1 MSPYLLSVLFAA
13 CRPLSPLYSAAMVIR
28 ESLYQRGLLRTRRL
42 PCPVVSVGNLSLG
55 GTGKTPLV
63 IALAEWYRS
72 QKTSPAVLTRGY
84 GSTAGKGPLVVTD
97 GDRIF
102 TSPREAGDE
111 AFMMAETLKG
121 VPVIAGSCRF
131 ASGLLAVERFG
142 ARVLILDDG
151 FQHMRLAR
159 SVDLVLL
166 PARDPFLGGR
176 VFPGGPLRE
185 PVSALRRASA
195 LILTKAEDPTQTE
208 RARKTVHAAFPN
220 IPVFSSATA
229 PSALVSL
236 AGEMHPLSHLSGLR
250 ILAFTGLAD
259 PAPFYRDLERLGA
272 RILERRSFPDHHPY
286 TEADMERLRRKAR
299 AAGAQALV
307 TTAKDRVKI
316 LPLEKPSGSAPPIL
330 VLEVK
335 SLPEQGLFAFLA
347 RRQWMTPL
355 R

>member
-1 MSPYLLSVLFAA
+1 VSPSLLSLLFAMG
-13 CRPLSPLYSAAMVIR
+13 RPLSPIYTAAMTAR
-28 ESLYQRGLLRTRRL
+28 EALYRRGLLPVRRL

-63 IALAEWYRS
+63 IALAEWYQS
-72 QKTSPAVLTRGY
+72 QKTAPAVLTRGY
-84 GSTAGKGPLVVTD
+84 GGSVGKGPFVVTD
-97 GDRIF
+97 GDRLYA
-102 TSPREAGDE
+102 SPREAGDE
-111 AFMMAETLKG
+111 AVMMAETLKG
-121 VPVIAGSCRF
+121 IPVIAGSCRS

-142 ARVLILDDG
+142 AQVLILDDG
-151 FQHMRLAR
+151 FQHMSLAR

-195 LILTKAEDPTQTE
+195 LVLTKAEDPTQTE
-208 RARKTVHAAFPN
+208 RARKTVHAAFPS
-220 IPVFSSATA
+220 IPVFSSETA

-236 AGEMHPLSHLSGLR
+236 AGEIHPLSHLSGLR

-259 PAPFYRDLERLGA
+259 PIPFYRDLERLGA
-272 RILERRSFPDHHPY
+272 DILERRSFSDHHPY
-286 TEADMERLRRKAR
+286 TEADMEWLRTKAHVT
-299 AAGAQALV
+299 GAQALV

-316 LPLEKPSGSAPPIL
+316 LLIEKPSGSAPPIL
-330 VLEVK
+330 ILKVK

-347 RRQWMTPL
+347 RRQGMAPL